1 MNGGGKV
8 GGCVVEGQAP
18 LRAAIGLRLAGA
30 VAAWLLS
37 GSAAAQAPCAPWPD
51 EPKPLPTVLDNDA
64 TRARWATLRLRELS
78 AAALALD
85 PDDPARARSIWVHA
99 ACLAPGD
106 TDLARRSLATL
117 PAVTVHRPELLRGE
131 VTLAGHDPWR
141 SLSAPVAVSVPQPP
155 ARAARPPA
163 APPPPST
170 AAADALVAETA
181 ANVRA
186 ARFDAALSSAERAR
200 RELTTLPQKKRA
212 PRTAQLEVLAATA
225 ELALGRD
232 DAAHASLRRALDADP
247 SLKLDP
253 DTSPK
258 VRRALEAVRQEGGR

>member
-18 LRAAIGLRLAGA
+18 LRTAICLRIAGA
-30 VAAWLLS
+30 VAAWLL
-37 GSAAAQAPCAPWPD
+37 GGAAAAQSPCAPWPD
-51 EPKPLPTVLDNDA
+51 EPKPLPTVLDNDP
-64 TRARWATLRLRELS
+64 TRARWATLRIRELS

-85 PDDPARARSIWVHA
+85 PDDPARARSIWGHA

-106 TDLARRSLATL
+106 ADLARRSRATL
-117 PAVTVHRPELLRGE
+117 PAVTVHRPEVLRGE
-131 VTLAGHDPWR
+131 VLLAGHDPWR
-141 SLSAPVAVSVPQPP
+141 SLEAPVAVSAPQAP
-155 ARAARPPA
+155 ARAARVA
-163 APPPPST
+163 APAPSP

-186 ARFDAALSSAERAR
+186 AHFDAALSSADRAR
-200 RELTTLPQKKRA
+200 RELTGLQREQRA
-212 PRTAQLEVLAATA
+212 PRTAQLEVWAATA

-253 DTSPK
+253 QTSPK
-258 VRRALEAVRQEGGR
+258 VRRALDAVRQEQTR